1 MEILKAFKERRSVNF
16 FDTTKKLDI
25 QLVKNIIDLAVLAPS
40 AFNLQPWRII
50 VVESEEAKEKLKKL
64 SNNQE
69 KVTEA
74 SATLILIGNKDGW
87 NDNNPVWAEMLQSV
101 GGNQQMVD
109 GAKGAAAY
117 LYGTSEDR
125 KLKFAESNTGLL
137 AMSIMFAAQEY
148 GVDTHPMSGIDF
160 DGIKKEFALAENET
174 VVMTITMGYSDKS
187 KSLYPR
193 RPRLG
198 FDQIASVV

>member
-1 MEILKAFKERRSVNF
+1 MEISKAFNERRSVNF
-16 FDTTKKLDI
+16 FDKTKKLDI
-25 QLVKNIIDLAVLAPS
+25 QLVKEIIDLAVLAPS

-50 VVESEEAKEKLKKL
+50 VVESESGKEKLKSL

-74 SATLILIGNKDGW
+74 AVTLIMIGNKDGW
-87 NDNNPVWAEMLQSV
+87 NDSNPVWAEMLQSV
-101 GGNQQMVD
+101 GGNLQIVD

-137 AMSIMFAAQEY
+137 AMAIMMAATEF
-148 GVDTHPMSGIDF
+148 GVNTHPMSGIDF
-160 DGIKKEFALAENET
+160 DGIQKEFGLADNET
-174 VVMTITMGYSDKS
+174 VVMTITMGYFDDS

-198 FDQIASVV
+198 FDQIASIV

>member
-1 MEILKAFKERRSVNF
+1 MEISKAFKERRSVNF
-16 FDTTKKLDI
+16 FNKEKKLDI
-25 QLVKNIIDLAVLAPS
+25 QLVKEIVDLAVLAPS

-50 VVESEEAKEKLKKL
+50 VVESESGKEKLKSL

-74 SATLILIGNKDGW
+74 AVTLILIGNKNGW
-87 NDNNPVWAEMLQSV
+87 NDNNPVWVEMLQSV

-137 AMSIMFAAQEY
+137 AMAIMMAATEF

-160 DGIKKEFALAENET
+160 DGIQKEFGLADNET
-174 VVMTITMGYSDKS
+174 VVMTITMGYFDDS

-193 RPRLG
+193 RQRLG

>member
-1 MEILKAFKERRSVNF
+1 MELVNAFKERRSVNF

-25 QLVKNIIDLAVLAPS
+25 QLVKEIIDLAVLAPS

-50 VVESEEAKEKLKKL
+50 VVESESGKEKLKKL

-74 SATLILIGNKDGW
+74 AVSLILIGNKDGW

-160 DGIKKEFALAENET
+160 DGIKNEFSLAENET
-174 VVMTITMGYSDKS
+174 VVMTITMGYFDQS

-193 RPRLG
+193 RPRLD